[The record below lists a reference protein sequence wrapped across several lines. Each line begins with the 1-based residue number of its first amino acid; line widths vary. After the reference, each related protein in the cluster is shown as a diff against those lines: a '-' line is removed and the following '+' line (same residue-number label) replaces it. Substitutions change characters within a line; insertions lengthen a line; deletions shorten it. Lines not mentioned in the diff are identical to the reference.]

1 MLQEELQKKYKQLE
15 LKKGYKKPGEHNPV
29 MTQRFGADPY
39 ALVYDDR
46 VYLYM
51 TGDIFIRNENEEIV
65 ENVYS
70 QIDTINVVSSEDLV
84 NWTDHGTVYAAGSAG
99 AAKWSRNSWAPAAVC
114 KEINGKM
121 KFFLYFA
128 NNGNGIAVLEA
139 DSPTGPFKDTLKR
152 PLISRET
159 PACSEVTWLFDP
171 AVLLDDDGEAYI
183 YFGGGIPSPDR
194 AANPGTARVAK
205 LGKDMV
211 SIQGEPVVIAD
222 VPYLYE
228 DSGINKINGKYYY
241 SYCSNFSVPE
251 EKVLQ
256 LGFGNGEIMVM
267 TGDTPMGPFTL
278 AGSILKNPGYFFG
291 REGNNHHCMFY
302 FQDQWYISYHTRIL
316 EERMGVLQNYRS
328 TSIDA
333 VQIAVNGKINAIQA
347 TREGVSQIKTFDPYR
362 TNKASTIAAMA
373 GITTTQYGESAVN
386 SGSGDM
392 IVTGITDGSW
402 IMVSGVDFGGK
413 TIKTLE
419 VSVRG
424 TAKGCVKVC
433 LDDLHGE
440 ELCIAELTPE
450 SVGTLTAC
458 ITTVGKQVRGIHDL
472 YFVFTGEGYEV
483 YEWKFDGDE

>member
-1 MLQEELQKKYKQLE
+1 MTQEELREKYKHLE
-15 LKKGYKKPGEHNPV
+15 PKRGYKRQGERNPV

-39 ALVYDDR
+39 ALVYEDK

-51 TGDIFIRNENEEIV
+51 TGDTFIRNERGEIT

-84 NWTDHGTVYAAGSAG
+84 NWTDHGIVYAAGSNG

-114 KEINGKM
+114 REINGKM

-128 NNGNGIAVLEA
+128 NGGNGIGVLEA
-139 DSPTGPFKDTLKR
+139 DSPTGPFIDVIKK

-159 PACSEVTWLFDP
+159 PSCSEVTWLFDP

-183 YFGGGIPSPDR
+183 YFGGGIPDPDM

-205 LGKDMV
+205 LGKDMM
-211 SIQGEPVVIAD
+211 SIQGKPAVIEN

-228 DSGINKINGKYYY
+228 DSGINKVNGRYYY

-251 EKVLQ
+251 QKVPE

-267 TGDTPMGPFTL
+267 TSEDPMGPFTL
-278 AGSILKNPGYFFG
+278 MGSILRNPGYFFG
-291 REGNNHHCMFY
+291 VEGNNHHCMFR
-302 FQDQWYISYHTRIL
+302 FHEQWYMSYHTRIL
-316 EERMGVLQNYRS
+316 EERMGVSQNYRS

-333 VQIAVNGKINAIQA
+333 VQIDTDGSISAIQA
-347 TREGVSQIKTFDPYR
+347 TREGVPQLKAFDPYR
-362 TNKASTIAAMA
+362 TNKASTMAAMA
-373 GITTTQYGESAVN
+373 GLMTTQYSEGAVQ

-392 IVTGITDGSW
+392 IVTGISDGSW

-413 TIKTLE
+413 TVKKLE
-419 VSVRG
+419 MSVRG
-424 TAKGCVKVC
+424 TAKGYVRVC
-433 LDDLHGE
+433 LDSPQGE
-440 ELCIAELTPE
+440 ELCIAELVPA
-450 SVGTLTAC
+450 GADTLTVA
-458 ITTVGKQVRGIHDL
+458 TAAVGKRVRGIHEL
-472 YFVFTGEGYEV
+472 YFVFMGEGYEV
-483 YEWKFDGDE
+483 YEWRFQDGE

>member
-1 MLQEELQKKYKQLE
+1 MAWEEVQEIYKQMKLQE
-15 LKKGYKKPGEHNPV
+15 GYKKQGEHNPV

-39 ALVYDDR
+39 ALVYGDR

-51 TGDIFIRNENEEIV
+51 TGDVFIRNDNGEII

-84 NWTDHGTVYAAGSAG
+84 NWTDHGTVFAAGSTG

-114 KEINGKM
+114 KEIDGKM

-128 NNGNGIAVLEA
+128 NNGDGIAVLEA
-139 DSPTGPFKDTLKR
+139 DSPTGPFTDTIKK

-183 YFGGGIPSPDR
+183 YFGGGVPSPGM

-211 SIQGEPVVIAD
+211 SIEGEPAVIAD

-228 DSGINKINGKYYY
+228 DSGINKINGRYYY
-241 SYCSNFSVPE
+241 SYCSNFSVPK
-251 EKVLQ
+251 EKISE

-267 TGDTPMGPFTL
+267 TGDDPMGPFTL
-278 AGSILKNPGYFFG
+278 VGSLLKNPGYFFG
-291 REGNNHHCMFY
+291 IEGNNHHCMFR
-302 FQDQWYISYHTRIL
+302 FRDQWYMSYHTRVL

-333 VQIAVNGKINAIQA
+333 VQIAVNGEISAIQA
-347 TREGVSQIKTFDPYR
+347 TREGVPQMKAFDPYC
-362 TNKASTIAAMA
+362 THKAATIASMA
-373 GITTTQYGESAVN
+373 GITTTQYSESAIN

-413 TIKTLE
+413 MIKTLE
-419 VSVRG
+419 MSVRG
-424 TAKGCVKVC
+424 TAKGYVKVC
-433 LDDLHGE
+433 LDNLQGE
-440 ELCIAELTPE
+440 ELCIAELAPE
-450 SVGTLTAC
+450 SAEMLTVC
-458 ITTVGKQVRGIHDL
+458 ITAVGKQVSGMHDL
-472 YFVFTGEGYEV
+472 YFVFAGQGYEV
-483 YEWKFDGDE
+483 YEWKFEGGK